1 METYAERL
9 KREGRHTMTNYDMDE
24 MRRREQAKV
33 VEEKEHEERNLAPA
47 DYVRTSYGMLG
58 QTDIVAPE
66 WNERRSDEDMTEKR
80 AQFAQDLIDAEKDQ
94 TVTLDL
100 DIADKDF
107 VHLAKAAHERNIT
120 LNQLCV
126 DVLTSSFNDLDYRF
140 EHQTKPSVLK
150 EY

>member
-1 METYAERL
+1 MMETYADLL
-9 KREGRHTMTNYDMDE
+9 KREKKKVEKKMTNYNYDE
-24 MRRREQAKV
+24 MAKQEV
-33 VEEKEHEERNLAPA
+33 RA
-47 DYVRTSYGMLG
+47 DYDGALG
-58 QTDIVAPE
+58 QTDAVSPE
-66 WNERRSDEDMTEKR
+66 WNARRSDEDMIEKR
-80 AQFAQDLIDAEKDQ
+80 AQFAQDLIDTEKDQ

-140 EHQTKPSVLK
+140 EHGNGNKKLLK

>member
-1 METYAERL
+1 MMETYADLL
-9 KREGRHTMTNYDMDE
+9 KREKEKVEKKMTNYDMDE
-24 MRRREQAKV
+24 MRRRS
-33 VEEKEHEERNLAPA
+33 ERQA
-47 DYVRTSYGMLG
+47 DYDGCLG
-58 QTDIVAPE
+58 QTDEIKPHQTKIDEISPE
-66 WNERRSDEDMTEKR
+66 WSARRSDEDMAEKR
-80 AQFAQDLIDAEKDQ
+80 SQFAQDLIDAEKDQ